1 MDKASFVSLARQ
13 VGFGK
18 IGFCST
24 REFEIERQ
32 RVLESPPIEER
43 KQLRFVPEEDYP
55 QAKSLAVLL
64 WGYTPA
70 GNEADECVQVDGY
83 YFASNAAYHAARELE
98 ERVRASGGFAQANVS
113 YPAREAA
120 VRAGM
125 GIIGNN
131 GLLITPEFG
140 TRVVIILMAT
150 DIENDEQDRL
160 QSIACAAEN
169 ARKPAQRVPL
179 IHPVCVFL
187 KSAFAIS

>member
-1 MDKASFVSLARQ
+1 MDKATFVSLARQ
-13 VGFGK
+13 AGFGK
-18 IGFCST
+18 MGFCST
-24 REFEIERQ
+24 REFDIERQ
-32 RVLESPPIEER
+32 HVMVSPPIEER

-70 GNEADECVQVDGY
+70 ANEENDCVQVDSY

-98 ERVRASGGFAQANVS
+98 AQVRAAGGFAQANVS

-150 DIENDEQDRL
+150 DIVNDENDHIIFIYIKL
-160 QSIACAAEN
+160 
-169 ARKPAQRVPL
+169 
-179 IHPVCVFL
+179 
-187 KSAFAIS
+187 